1 MRFEFILSLPGYQV
15 LFLSKY
21 LNKLESTY
29 LVGTYIVLF
38 VLLLNTIVCSI
49 IVLLE

>member
-29 LVGTYIVLF
+29 KY
-38 VLLLNTIVCSI
+38 SI
-49 IVLLE
+49 ICVITEYYCL